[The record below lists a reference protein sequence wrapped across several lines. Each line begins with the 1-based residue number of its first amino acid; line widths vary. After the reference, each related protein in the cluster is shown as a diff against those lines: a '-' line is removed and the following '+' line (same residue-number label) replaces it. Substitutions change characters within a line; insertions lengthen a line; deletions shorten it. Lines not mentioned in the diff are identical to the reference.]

1 MENKIKYGYDDINIV
16 PEISSSIEHRS
27 ECKLEPFLF
36 TAPMSSVVNLDNIR
50 NFIEQ
55 GIIPIIPRNIDFI
68 FREISIYYQT
78 SKIKPFDKS
87 KIFIALSLEEI
98 NTILINKP
106 IENIINSLNPVYIC
120 IDIANGH
127 MQKLLNTIKKLKE
140 LYGENIVIMS
150 GNIANPE
157 TYKLYEEV
165 GCDYVRCGIGGGAGC
180 ITASN
185 TGVYYPLFSLLEE
198 TYKIKKSINGKCKII
213 ADGGI
218 RNYCDIQKALLYA
231 DYVMLGS
238 MLNKAIESA
247 GKTTYGK
254 SYFVTKRGKKILNI
268 FRTIFE
274 FGREVPKEKYNSVI
288 KRIKSGK
295 LEVWKSFYGMSTK
308 RAQSEMGN
316 KKLKTSEGIEFSQKV
331 EYSLKD
337 FIDNENSYLRSAMS
351 YTNSKTLDE
360 YKDKK
365 WISKLSLG
373 HNK

>member
-1 MENKIKYGYDDINIV
+1 MKDTIKYGYDDINIV

-36 TAPMSSVVNLDNIR
+36 TAPMSSVVNLDNIWD
-50 NFIEQ
+50 FIGQ
-55 GIIPIIPRNIDFI
+55 GIIPIIPRNIPLVDRKF
-68 FREISIYYQT
+68 FMFSPLQNT
-78 SKIKPFDKS
+78 SLF
-87 KIFIALSLEEI
+87 FIALSLEEVEKLLI
-98 NTILINKP
+98 KFPVEVILHP
-106 IENIINSLNPVYIC
+106 FHIC

-140 LYGENIVIMS
+140 LYGEKIVIMS

-238 MLNKAIESA
+238 MFNKAIESA

-254 SYFVTKRGKKILNI
+254 SYFITKRGKKILNI

-274 FGREVPKEKYNSVI
+274 FGKEVPKEKYDSVMR
-288 KRIKSGK
+288 RIKSGK

-337 FIDNENSYLRSAMS
+337 FIDNEKSYLRSAMS

-365 WISKLSLG
+365 WVSKLSLG

>member
-36 TAPMSSVVNLDNIR
+36 TAPMSSVVNLDNICD
-50 NFIEQ
+50 FIGQ
-55 GIIPIIPRNIDFI
+55 GIIPIIPRNIPLVDRKF
-68 FREISIYYQT
+68 FMFSPLQNT
-78 SKIKPFDKS
+78 SLF
-87 KIFIALSLEEI
+87 FIALSLEEVEKLLI
-98 NTILINKP
+98 KFPVEGILHP
-106 IENIINSLNPVYIC
+106 FHIC

-140 LYGENIVIMS
+140 LYGEKIVIMS

-157 TYKLYEEV
+157 TYKLYEKV

-198 TYKIKKSINGKCKII
+198 TYKIKKSINGKCKIV

-238 MLNKAIESA
+238 MFNKAIESA

-254 SYFVTKRGKKILNI
+254 SYFITKRGKKILNI

-274 FGREVPKEKYNSVI
+274 FGKEVPKEKYDSVM

-331 EYSLKD
+331 EYGLKD

-365 WISKLSLG
+365 WVSKLNLG

>member
-27 ECKLEPFLF
+27 ECELKPFLF
-36 TAPMSSVVNLDNIR
+36 TAPMSSVVNLDNICD
-50 NFIEQ
+50 FIGQ
-55 GIIPIIPRNIDFI
+55 GIIPIIPRNIPLVDRKF
-68 FREISIYYQT
+68 FMFSSLQNT
-78 SKIKPFDKS
+78 SLF
-87 KIFIALSLEEI
+87 FIALSLEEVEKLLI
-98 NTILINKP
+98 KFPVEGILHP
-106 IENIINSLNPVYIC
+106 FHIC

-140 LYGENIVIMS
+140 LYGEKIVIMS
-150 GNIANPE
+150 GNMANPE

-238 MLNKAIESA
+238 MFNKAIESA

-254 SYFVTKRGKKILNI
+254 SYFITKRGKKILNI

-274 FGREVPKEKYNSVI
+274 FGKEVPKEKYDSI
-288 KRIKSGK
+288 MKRIKSGK

-337 FIDNENSYLRSAMS
+337 FIDNEKSYLRSAMS

-365 WISKLSLG
+365 WVSKLSLG

>member
-36 TAPMSSVVNLDNIR
+36 TAPMSSVVNLDNICD
-50 NFIEQ
+50 FIGQ
-55 GIIPIIPRNIDFI
+55 GIIPIIPRNIPLVDRKF
-68 FREISIYYQT
+68 FMFSPLQNT
-78 SKIKPFDKS
+78 SLF
-87 KIFIALSLEEI
+87 FIALSLEEVEKLLI
-98 NTILINKP
+98 KFPVEVILHP
-106 IENIINSLNPVYIC
+106 FHIC

-140 LYGENIVIMS
+140 LYGEKIVIMS

-238 MLNKAIESA
+238 MFNKAIESA

-254 SYFVTKRGKKILNI
+254 SYFITKRGKKILNI

-274 FGREVPKEKYNSVI
+274 FGKEVPKEKYDSVM

-337 FIDNENSYLRSAMS
+337 FIDNEKSYLRSAMS

-365 WISKLSLG
+365 WVSKLSLG

>member
-1 MENKIKYGYDDINIV
+1 MKDTIKYGYDDVNIV

-36 TAPMSSVVNLDNIR
+36 TAPMSSVVNLNNIWD
-50 NFIEQ
+50 FIGQ
-55 GIIPIIPRNIDFI
+55 GIIPIIPRNIPLVDRKF
-68 FREISIYYQT
+68 FMFSPLQNT
-78 SKIKPFDKS
+78 SSF
-87 KIFIALSLEEI
+87 FTALSLEEVKKL
-98 NTILINKP
+98 LIEFP
-106 IENIINSLNPVYIC
+106 IENILTPFYIC

-140 LYGENIVIMS
+140 LYGEKIVIMS

-157 TYKLYEEV
+157 TYKLYEEA

-198 TYKIKKSINGKCKII
+198 TYKVKKSINGKCKII

-254 SYFVTKRGKKILNI
+254 SYFITKRGKKILNI

-274 FGREVPKEKYNSVI
+274 FGREVPKEKYDSII

-308 RAQSEMGN
+308 KAQSEMGN

-331 EYSLKD
+331 EYSLED

-365 WISKLSLG
+365 WVSKLNLG

>member
-27 ECKLEPFLF
+27 ECKLESFLF
-36 TAPMSSVVNLDNIR
+36 TAPMSSVVNLDNICD
-50 NFIEQ
+50 FIGQ
-55 GIIPIIPRNIDFI
+55 GIIPIIPRNIPLVDRKF
-68 FREISIYYQT
+68 FMFSPLQNT
-78 SKIKPFDKS
+78 SLF
-87 KIFIALSLEEI
+87 FIALSLEEVEKFLI
-98 NTILINKP
+98 KFPVEGILHP
-106 IENIINSLNPVYIC
+106 FHIC

-140 LYGENIVIMS
+140 LYGEKIVIMS

-238 MLNKAIESA
+238 MFNKAIESA

-254 SYFVTKRGKKILNI
+254 SYFITKRGKKILNI

-274 FGREVPKEKYNSVI
+274 FGKEVPKEKYDSVM

-331 EYSLKD
+331 EYGLKD

-365 WISKLSLG
+365 WVSKLSLG

>member
-1 MENKIKYGYDDINIV
+1 MENKIKYGYDNINIV

-36 TAPMSSVVNLDNIR
+36 TAPMSSVVNLDNIH

-68 FREISIYYQT
+68 SRKISIYYQT

-98 NTILINKP
+98 NTILINNP
-106 IENIINSLNPVYIC
+106 IEDIINSLNPVYIC

-127 MQKLLNTIKKLKE
+127 MQKLLNIIKKLKE

-157 TYKLYEEV
+157 TYKLYEEA

-198 TYKIKKSINGKCKII
+198 TYKVKKSINGKCKII

-254 SYFVTKRGKKILNI
+254 SYFITKRGKKILNI
-268 FRTIFE
+268 FRTVFE
-274 FGREVPKEKYNSVI
+274 FGKEVPKEKYDSVM

-365 WISKLSLG
+365 WVSKLSLG

>member
-1 MENKIKYGYDDINIV
+1 MEDKIKYGYNDINIV

-36 TAPMSSVVNLDNIR
+36 TAPMSSVVNLDNMYD
-50 NFIEQ
+50 FLAC

-68 FREISIYYQT
+68 TRKEYIQTFKRE
-78 SKIKPFDKS
+78 PFS
-87 KIFIALSLEEI
+87 NNSQIFVALSLEETNNI
-98 NTILINKP
+98 FIKRP
-106 IENIINSLNPVYIC
+106 IRTIINSSNPLYIC

-127 MQKLLNTIKKLKE
+127 MQKLLDTIKKLKE
-140 LYGENIVIMS
+140 LYGEKIVIMS

-157 TYKLYEEV
+157 TYKLYEEA
-165 GCDYVRCGIGGGAGC
+165 GCDYIRCGIGGGAGC

-198 TYKIKKSINGKCKII
+198 TYRIKKSINGKCKII

-254 SYFVTKRGKKILNI
+254 SYFITKKGKKILNI

-274 FGREVPKEKYNSVI
+274 FGKEVSKEKYDSVL

-337 FIDNENSYLRSAMS
+337 FIDNENSYLKSAMS

-365 WISKLSLG
+365 WVSKLSLG

>member
-36 TAPMSSVVNLDNIR
+36 TAPMSSVVNLDNICD
-50 NFIEQ
+50 FIGQ
-55 GIIPIIPRNIDFI
+55 GIIPIIPRNIPLVDRKF
-68 FREISIYYQT
+68 FMFSPLQNT
-78 SKIKPFDKS
+78 SLF
-87 KIFIALSLEEI
+87 FIALSLEEVEKLLI
-98 NTILINKP
+98 KFPVEGILHP
-106 IENIINSLNPVYIC
+106 FHIC

-127 MQKLLNTIKKLKE
+127 MQRLLNTIKKLKE
-140 LYGENIVIMS
+140 LYGEKIVIMS

-198 TYKIKKSINGKCKII
+198 TYRIKKSINGKCKII

-238 MLNKAIESA
+238 MFNKAIESA

-254 SYFVTKRGKKILNI
+254 SYFITKRGKKILNI

-274 FGREVPKEKYNSVI
+274 FGKEVPKEKYDSVI

-337 FIDNENSYLRSAMS
+337 FIDNEKSYLRSAMS

-365 WISKLSLG
+365 WVSKLSLG

>member
-16 PEISSSIEHRS
+16 PEISSNIEHRS

-36 TAPMSSVVNLDNIR
+36 TAPMSSVVNLDNICD
-50 NFIEQ
+50 FIGQ
-55 GIIPIIPRNIDFI
+55 GIIPIIPRNIPLVDRKF
-68 FREISIYYQT
+68 FMFSPLQNT
-78 SKIKPFDKS
+78 SLF
-87 KIFIALSLEEI
+87 FIALSLEEVEKLLI
-98 NTILINKP
+98 KFPVEGILHP
-106 IENIINSLNPVYIC
+106 FHIC

-140 LYGENIVIMS
+140 LYGEKIVIMS

-238 MLNKAIESA
+238 MFNKAIESA

-254 SYFVTKRGKKILNI
+254 SYFITKRGKKILNI

-274 FGREVPKEKYNSVI
+274 FGKEVPKEKYDSVM

-337 FIDNENSYLRSAMS
+337 FIDNEKSYLRSAMS

-365 WISKLSLG
+365 WVSKLSLG

>member
-1 MENKIKYGYDDINIV
+1 MKNEIKYGYDDINIV

-27 ECKLEPFLF
+27 ECKLKPFLF
-36 TAPMSSVVNLDNIR
+36 TAPMSSVVNLDNISV
-50 NFIEQ
+50 FIEQ
-55 GIIPIIPRNIDFI
+55 GVIPIIPRNIPLFDRKFLI
-68 FREISIYYQT
+68 FSQIQGASL
-78 SKIKPFDKS
+78 F
-87 KIFIALSLEEI
+87 FIALSLEEVKKF
-98 NTILINKP
+98 LIDTP
-106 IENIINSLNPVYIC
+106 IESVLNPFYIC

-140 LYGENIVIMS
+140 LYGEKIVIMS

-157 TYKLYEEV
+157 TYKLYEEA

-198 TYKIKKSINGKCKII
+198 TYKIKESINGKCKII

-218 RNYCDIQKALLYA
+218 RNYSDIQKALLYA

-238 MLNKAIESA
+238 MLNRAIESA

-254 SYFVTKRGKKILNI
+254 SYFITKKGKKILNI

-274 FGREVPKEKYNSVI
+274 FGKEVPKEKYDSVI

-308 RAQSEMGN
+308 KAQSEMGN

-337 FIDNENSYLRSAMS
+337 FIDNETSYLRSAMS

>member
-16 PEISSSIEHRS
+16 PEISSSIEHRF

-36 TAPMSSVVNLDNIR
+36 TAPMSSVVNLDNICD
-50 NFIEQ
+50 FIGQ
-55 GIIPIIPRNIDFI
+55 GIIPIIPRNIPLVDRKF
-68 FREISIYYQT
+68 FMFSPLQNT
-78 SKIKPFDKS
+78 SLF
-87 KIFIALSLEEI
+87 FIALSLEEVEKLLI
-98 NTILINKP
+98 KFPVEGILHP
-106 IENIINSLNPVYIC
+106 FHIC

-140 LYGENIVIMS
+140 LYGEKIVIMS

-198 TYKIKKSINGKCKII
+198 TYKVKKSINGKCKII

-238 MLNKAIESA
+238 MFNKAIESA

-254 SYFVTKRGKKILNI
+254 SYFITKRGKKILNI

-274 FGREVPKEKYNSVI
+274 FGKEVPKEKYDSVM

-337 FIDNENSYLRSAMS
+337 FIDNEKSYLRSAMS

-365 WISKLSLG
+365 WVSKLSLG

>member
-16 PEISSSIEHRS
+16 PEISSNIEHRS

-36 TAPMSSVVNLDNIR
+36 TAPMSSVVNLDNICD
-50 NFIEQ
+50 FIGQ
-55 GIIPIIPRNIDFI
+55 GIIPIIPRNIPLVDRKF
-68 FREISIYYQT
+68 FMFSPLQNT
-78 SKIKPFDKS
+78 SLF
-87 KIFIALSLEEI
+87 FIALSLEEVEKLLI
-98 NTILINKP
+98 KFPVEGILHP
-106 IENIINSLNPVYIC
+106 FHIC

-127 MQKLLNTIKKLKE
+127 MQRLLNTIKKLKE
-140 LYGENIVIMS
+140 LYGEKIVIMS

-198 TYKIKKSINGKCKII
+198 TYKVKKSINGKCKII

-238 MLNKAIESA
+238 MFNKAIESA

-254 SYFVTKRGKKILNI
+254 SYFITKRGKKILNI

-274 FGREVPKEKYNSVI
+274 FGKEVPKEKYDSVM

-316 KKLKTSEGIEFSQKV
+316 KKIKTSEGLEFSQKV

-337 FIDNENSYLRSAMS
+337 FIDNEKSYLRSAMS

-365 WISKLSLG
+365 WVSKLSLG

>member
-36 TAPMSSVVNLDNIR
+36 TAPMSSVVNLDNICD
-50 NFIEQ
+50 FIGQ
-55 GIIPIIPRNIDFI
+55 GIIPIIPRNIPLVDRKF
-68 FREISIYYQT
+68 FMFSPLQNT
-78 SKIKPFDKS
+78 SLF
-87 KIFIALSLEEI
+87 FIALSLEEVEKLLI
-98 NTILINKP
+98 KFPVEGILHP
-106 IENIINSLNPVYIC
+106 FHIC

-140 LYGENIVIMS
+140 LYGEKIVIMS
-150 GNIANPE
+150 GNMANPE

-218 RNYCDIQKALLYA
+218 RNYCDIQKAILYA

-238 MLNKAIESA
+238 MFNKAIESA

-254 SYFVTKRGKKILNI
+254 SYFITKRGKKILNI

-274 FGREVPKEKYNSVI
+274 FGKEVPKEKYDSI
-288 KRIKSGK
+288 MKRIKSGK

-337 FIDNENSYLRSAMS
+337 FIDNEKSYLRSAMS

-365 WISKLSLG
+365 WVSKLSLG

>member
-16 PEISSSIEHRS
+16 PEISSNIEHRS

-36 TAPMSSVVNLDNIR
+36 TAPMSSVVNLDNIYD
-50 NFIEQ
+50 FLSY
-55 GIIPIIPRNIDFI
+55 GIIPIIPRNIRLI
-68 FREISIYYQT
+68 HRKSILFSQIADA
-78 SKIKPFDKS
+78 SSF
-87 KIFIALSLEEI
+87 FIALSLEEAEVL
-98 NTILINKP
+98 LIDSP
-106 IENIINSLNPVYIC
+106 IKNNLNPFHIC

-140 LYGENIVIMS
+140 LYGEKIVIMS

-198 TYKIKKSINGKCKII
+198 TYKVKKSINGKCKII

-238 MLNKAIESA
+238 MFNKAIESA

-254 SYFVTKRGKKILNI
+254 SYFITKRGKKILNI

-274 FGREVPKEKYNSVI
+274 FGKEVPKEKYDSVM

-337 FIDNENSYLRSAMS
+337 FIDNERSYLRSAMS

-365 WISKLSLG
+365 WVSKLSLG

>member
-1 MENKIKYGYDDINIV
+1 MEDKIKYGYDDINIV

-36 TAPMSSVVNLDNIR
+36 TAPMSSVVNLDNICD
-50 NFIEQ
+50 FIGQ
-55 GIIPIIPRNIDFI
+55 GIIPIIPRNIPLVDRKF
-68 FREISIYYQT
+68 FMFSPLQNT
-78 SKIKPFDKS
+78 SLF
-87 KIFIALSLEEI
+87 FIALSLEEVEKLLI
-98 NTILINKP
+98 KFPVEGILHP
-106 IENIINSLNPVYIC
+106 FHIC

-140 LYGENIVIMS
+140 LYSENIVIMS

-157 TYKLYEEV
+157 TYKLYEEA

-254 SYFVTKRGKKILNI
+254 SYFITKRGKKILNI

-308 RAQSEMGN
+308 KAQSEMGN

-331 EYSLKD
+331 EYGLKD

-365 WISKLSLG
+365 WVSKLSLG

>member
-1 MENKIKYGYDDINIV
+1 MKDKIKYGYDDINIV

-27 ECKLEPFLF
+27 ECKLAPFLF
-36 TAPMSSVVNLDNIR
+36 TAPMSSVVNLDNIWD
-50 NFIEQ
+50 FIGQ
-55 GIIPIIPRNIDFI
+55 GIIPIIPRNIPLVYRKF
-68 FREISIYYQT
+68 FMFSSLQNIS
-78 SKIKPFDKS
+78 PF
-87 KIFIALSLEEI
+87 FIALSLEEVEKLRI
-98 NTILINKP
+98 KF
-106 IENIINSLNPVYIC
+106 PVEGISHPFYIC

-127 MQKLLNTIKKLKE
+127 MQKLLNTIKKLKNR
-140 LYGENIVIMS
+140 YGEKIVIMS

-157 TYKLYEEV
+157 TYKLYEEA

-198 TYKIKKSINGKCKII
+198 TYKVKKSINGKCKII

-254 SYFVTKRGKKILNI
+254 SYFITKRGKKILNI

-308 RAQSEMGN
+308 KAQSEMGN

-337 FIDNENSYLRSAMS
+337 FMDNENSYLRSAMS

-365 WISKLSLG
+365 WVSKLNLG

>member
-36 TAPMSSVVNLDNIR
+36 TAPMSSVVNLDNIHT
-50 NFIEQ
+50 FIEQ
-55 GIIPIIPRNIDFI
+55 GIIPIIPRNTDFI
-68 FREISIYYQT
+68 FRKIAIYFQT

-98 NTILINKP
+98 NTILINNP
-106 IENIINSLNPVYIC
+106 IEDIINSLNPVYIC

-157 TYKLYEEV
+157 TYKLYEEAE
-165 GCDYVRCGIGGGAGC
+165 CDYVRCGIGGGAGC

-198 TYKIKKSINGKCKII
+198 TYKVKKSINGKCKII

-254 SYFVTKRGKKILNI
+254 SYFITKSGKKILNI

-274 FGREVPKEKYNSVI
+274 FGKEVPKEKYDSVI

-351 YTNSKTLDE
+351 YTNSNTLDE

-365 WISKLSLG
+365 WVSKLSLG

>member
-36 TAPMSSVVNLDNIR
+36 TAPMSSVVNLDNICD
-50 NFIEQ
+50 FIGQ
-55 GIIPIIPRNIDFI
+55 GIIPIIPRNIPLVDRKF
-68 FREISIYYQT
+68 FMFSPLQNT
-78 SKIKPFDKS
+78 SLF
-87 KIFIALSLEEI
+87 FIALSLEEVEKLLI
-98 NTILINKP
+98 KFPVEGILYP
-106 IENIINSLNPVYIC
+106 FHIC

-140 LYGENIVIMS
+140 LYGEKIVIMS

-198 TYKIKKSINGKCKII
+198 TYKVKKSINGKCKII

-238 MLNKAIESA
+238 MFNKAIESA

-254 SYFVTKRGKKILNI
+254 SYFITKRGKKILNI

-274 FGREVPKEKYNSVI
+274 FGKEVPKEKYDSVM

-337 FIDNENSYLRSAMS
+337 FIDNEKSYLRSAMS

-360 YKDKK
+360 YKDKE
-365 WISKLSLG
+365 WVSKLSLG

>member
-36 TAPMSSVVNLDNIR
+36 TAPMSSVVNLDNIH

-55 GIIPIIPRNIDFI
+55 GIIPIIPRNIPLIKRKF
-68 FREISIYYQT
+68 FMFSPLQNT
-78 SKIKPFDKS
+78 SLF
-87 KIFIALSLEEI
+87 FVALSLDEVEKLLIKYPIEEI
-98 NTILINKP
+98 P
-106 IENIINSLNPVYIC
+106 YPFHIC

-140 LYGENIVIMS
+140 LYGEKIVIMS

-157 TYKLYEEV
+157 TYKLYEEA

-198 TYKIKKSINGKCKII
+198 TYKVKKSINGKCKII

-238 MLNKAIESA
+238 MFNKAIESA

-254 SYFVTKRGKKILNI
+254 SYFITKRGKKILNI

-274 FGREVPKEKYNSVI
+274 FGKEVPKEKYDSVM

-337 FIDNENSYLRSAMS
+337 FIDNEKSYLRSAMS

-365 WISKLSLG
+365 WVSKLSLG

>member
-36 TAPMSSVVNLDNIR
+36 TAPMSSVVNLDNICD
-50 NFIEQ
+50 FIGQ
-55 GIIPIIPRNIDFI
+55 GIIPIIPRNIPLVDRKF
-68 FREISIYYQT
+68 FMFSPLQNT
-78 SKIKPFDKS
+78 SLF
-87 KIFIALSLEEI
+87 FIALSLEEVEKLLI
-98 NTILINKP
+98 KFPVEGILHP
-106 IENIINSLNPVYIC
+106 FHIC

-140 LYGENIVIMS
+140 LYGEKIVIMS

-198 TYKIKKSINGKCKII
+198 TYKVKKSINGKCKII

-238 MLNKAIESA
+238 MFNKAIESA

-254 SYFVTKRGKKILNI
+254 SYFITKRGKKILNI

-274 FGREVPKEKYNSVI
+274 FGKEVPKEKYDSVM

-337 FIDNENSYLRSAMS
+337 FIDNEKSYLRSAMS

-365 WISKLSLG
+365 WVSKLSLG

>member
-27 ECKLEPFLF
+27 ECKLESFLF
-36 TAPMSSVVNLDNIR
+36 TAPMSSVVNLDNICD
-50 NFIEQ
+50 FIGQ
-55 GIIPIIPRNIDFI
+55 GIIPIIPRNIPLVDRKF
-68 FREISIYYQT
+68 FMFSPLQNT
-78 SKIKPFDKS
+78 SLF
-87 KIFIALSLEEI
+87 FIALSLEEVEKFLI
-98 NTILINKP
+98 KFPVEGILHP
-106 IENIINSLNPVYIC
+106 FHIC

-140 LYGENIVIMS
+140 LYGEKIVIMS

-238 MLNKAIESA
+238 MFNKAIESA

-254 SYFVTKRGKKILNI
+254 SYFITKRGKKILNI

-274 FGREVPKEKYNSVI
+274 FGKEVPKEKYDSVM

>member
-16 PEISSSIEHRS
+16 PEISSNIEHRS
-27 ECKLEPFLF
+27 ECKLESFLF
-36 TAPMSSVVNLDNIR
+36 TAPMSSVVNLDNICD
-50 NFIEQ
+50 FIGQ
-55 GIIPIIPRNIDFI
+55 GIIPIIPRNIPLVDRKF
-68 FREISIYYQT
+68 FMFSPLQNT
-78 SKIKPFDKS
+78 SLF
-87 KIFIALSLEEI
+87 FIALSLEEVEKLLI
-98 NTILINKP
+98 KFPVEGILHP
-106 IENIINSLNPVYIC
+106 FHIC

-140 LYGENIVIMS
+140 LYGEKIVIMS

-238 MLNKAIESA
+238 MFNKAIESA

-254 SYFVTKRGKKILNI
+254 SYFITKRGKKILNI

-274 FGREVPKEKYNSVI
+274 FGKEVPKEKYDSVM

-337 FIDNENSYLRSAMS
+337 FIDNEKSYLRSAMS

-365 WISKLSLG
+365 WVSKLSLG

>member
-1 MENKIKYGYDDINIV
+1 MKDKIKYGYDDINIV

-36 TAPMSSVVNLDNIR
+36 TAPMSSVVNLDNIYD
-50 NFIEQ
+50 FIGQ
-55 GIIPIIPRNIDFI
+55 GIIPIIPRNIPLIERKF
-68 FREISIYYQT
+68 FMFSPLQNT
-78 SKIKPFDKS
+78 SLF
-87 KIFIALSLEEI
+87 FTALSLEEVEKL
-98 NTILINKP
+98 LIKF
-106 IENIINSLNPVYIC
+106 PVEGIPHPFHIC

-140 LYGENIVIMS
+140 LYGEKIVIMS

-157 TYKLYEEV
+157 TYKLYEEA
-165 GCDYVRCGIGGGAGC
+165 GCDYIRCGIGGGAGC

-198 TYKIKKSINGKCKII
+198 TYRIKKSINGKCKII

-238 MLNKAIESA
+238 MLNRAIESS

-254 SYFVTKRGKKILNI
+254 SYFITKRGKKILNI

-274 FGREVPKEKYNSVI
+274 FGREVPKEKYDSVM

-308 RAQSEMGN
+308 RAQSEMGS
-316 KKLKTSEGIEFSQKV
+316 KKLKTSEGIEFLQKV
-331 EYSLKD
+331 EYGLED
-337 FIDNENSYLRSAMS
+337 FMDNENSYLKSAMS
-351 YTNSKTLDE
+351 YTNSKNLDE
-360 YKDKK
+360 YKDKG
-365 WISKLSLG
+365 WVSKLNLG

>member
-36 TAPMSSVVNLDNIR
+36 TAPMSSVVNLDNICD
-50 NFIEQ
+50 FIGQE
-55 GIIPIIPRNIDFI
+55 IIPIIPRNIPLVDRKF
-68 FREISIYYQT
+68 FMFSPLQNT
-78 SKIKPFDKS
+78 SLF
-87 KIFIALSLEEI
+87 FIALSLEEVDKL
-98 NTILINKP
+98 LIKFP
-106 IENIINSLNPVYIC
+106 IEGILHPFHIC

-140 LYGENIVIMS
+140 LYGEKIVIMS

-238 MLNKAIESA
+238 MFNKAIESA

-254 SYFVTKRGKKILNI
+254 SYFITKRGKKILNI

-274 FGREVPKEKYNSVI
+274 FGKEVPKEKYDSVI

-331 EYSLKD
+331 EYGLKD

-365 WISKLSLG
+365 WVSKLSLG

>member
-1 MENKIKYGYDDINIV
+1 MEDKIKYGYNDINIV
-16 PEISSSIEHRS
+16 PEILSSIEHRS
-27 ECKLEPFLF
+27 ECELKPFLF
-36 TAPMSSVVNLDNIR
+36 TAPMSSVVNLNNILD
-50 NFIEQ
+50 FIDQ
-55 GIIPIIPRNIDFI
+55 GIIPIIPRNIPI
-68 FREISIYYQT
+68 TARKSIISLQIR
-78 SKIKPFDKS
+78 SASSF
-87 KIFIALSLEEI
+87 FIALSLEET
-98 NTILINKP
+98 NKLLIDSP
-106 IENIINSLNPVYIC
+106 IEDILNPLHIC

-140 LYGENIVIMS
+140 LYSDNIVIMS

-157 TYKLYEEV
+157 TYKLYEEA

-254 SYFVTKRGKKILNI
+254 SYFITKKGKKILNI

-274 FGREVPKEKYNSVI
+274 FGKEVPKHKYNSVLQ
-288 KRIKSGK
+288 RIKSGK

-308 RAQSEMGN
+308 KAQSEMGN

-331 EYSLKD
+331 EYGLKD

-365 WISKLSLG
+365 WVSKLSLG

>member
-36 TAPMSSVVNLDNIR
+36 TAPMSSVVNLDNICD
-50 NFIEQ
+50 FIGQE
-55 GIIPIIPRNIDFI
+55 IIPIIPRNIPLVDRKF
-68 FREISIYYQT
+68 FMFSPLQNT
-78 SKIKPFDKS
+78 SLF
-87 KIFIALSLEEI
+87 FIALSLEEVEKLLI
-98 NTILINKP
+98 KFPVEGILHP
-106 IENIINSLNPVYIC
+106 FHIC

-140 LYGENIVIMS
+140 LYGEKIVIMS

-157 TYKLYEEV
+157 TYKLYEEA

-198 TYKIKKSINGKCKII
+198 TYKIKKSINGKCKIV

-254 SYFVTKRGKKILNI
+254 SYFITKKGKKILNI

-274 FGREVPKEKYNSVI
+274 FGKEVPKEKYDSVM

-331 EYSLKD
+331 EYGLKD

-365 WISKLSLG
+365 WVSKLSLG